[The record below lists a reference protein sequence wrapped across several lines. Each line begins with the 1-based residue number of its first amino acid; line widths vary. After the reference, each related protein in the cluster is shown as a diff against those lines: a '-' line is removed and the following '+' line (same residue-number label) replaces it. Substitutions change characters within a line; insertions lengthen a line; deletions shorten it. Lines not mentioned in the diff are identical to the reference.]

1 MIDADVPAM
10 HYSGNGITSIKRG
23 RRKSIALAVDD
34 DANFRECLRM
44 MLRIGGFSETIGV
57 GDVEAALAAAS
68 ERPLDLIVS
77 DWNMAPYNG
86 LDLLRAVRANPATRD
101 TPFILVT
108 ASLSEEAWLG
118 AIELGATDFLVKP
131 FSIEHLHDS
140 ANLALELTQ
149 RRIQSAT
156 ILQYRR
162 DLRARL
168 R

>member
-1 MIDADVPAM
+1 MCIADGPAM

-23 RRKSIALAVDD
+23 RGKSIALAVDD
-34 DANFRECLRM
+34 DGNFRECIRM
-44 MLRIGGFSETIGV
+44 MLRIGGFSETLGV
-57 GDVEAALAAAS
+57 GDVEAALAVAT

-86 LDLLRAVRANPATRD
+86 LDLLRAVRANRATRD
-101 TPFILVT
+101 IPFILVT
-108 ASLSEEAWLG
+108 ASLSEEAWRG

-131 FSIEHLHDS
+131 FSIEQLHES
-140 ANLALELTQ
+140 ATLALELTQ
-149 RRIQSAT
+149 RRVQSAT

-162 DLRARL
+162 DLRART

>member
-1 MIDADVPAM
+1 M

-23 RRKSIALAVDD
+23 QRKSVALAVDD
-34 DANFRECLRM
+34 DGNFRECIRM

-57 GDVEAALAAAS
+57 GDVEAALAVATA
-68 ERPLDLIVS
+68 RPLDLIVS

-86 LDLLRAVRANPATRD
+86 LDLLRAVRANPATRE

-108 ASLSEEAWLG
+108 ASLSEEAWRG
-118 AIELGATDFLVKP
+118 AIGLGATDFLVKP
-131 FSIEHLHDS
+131 FSVQQLHDS
-140 ANLALELTQ
+140 ANLSLELTK
-149 RRIQSAT
+149 RRIYTAT

-162 DLRARL
+162 DLRTRW

>member
-1 MIDADVPAM
+1 MQD
-10 HYSGNGITSIKRG
+10 SGNGITSIKRG

-34 DANFRECLRM
+34 DSNFRECLRM
-44 MLRIGGFSETIGV
+44 ILRIGGFSETIGV
-57 GDVEAALAAAS
+57 GDVEAALAVAS

-77 DWNMAPYNG
+77 DWNMSRYNG
-86 LDLLRAVRANPATRD
+86 LDLLRAVRANRATRD

-108 ASLSEEAWLG
+108 ASLSEEAWRG

-140 ANLALELTQ
+140 ANLSLELTQ
-149 RRIQSAT
+149 RRMQSAL

-162 DLRARL
+162 DLRARG